1 MVEYATFRRLYMP
14 TQQERLTEIQQ
25 KSQKIIQN
33 SIQINTKIESA
44 IETKKRLEA
53 VLEEKY
59 GTSDPEK
66 IAQMIESWE
75 AENEKQLR
83 EAEEQLSQL
92 ERENEEKNNLIKQI
106 QQGQ

>member
-1 MVEYATFRRLYMP
+1 MP

>member
-1 MVEYATFRRLYMP
+1 MP

-25 KSQKIIQN
+25 RSQKIIQN

-59 GTSDPEK
+59 GTSDPVK
-66 IAQMIESWE
+66 IEEMIKEWE
-75 AENEKQLR
+75 AENEKQLK
-83 EAEEQLSQL
+83 EAEDQLNSL
-92 ERENEEKNNLIKQI
+92 EKENEEKTNLIKQI